1 MTTGW
6 TAAVDV
12 GTSAVKAIL
21 LDERG
26 HIRASGHVE
35 VPSAE
40 GEQEP
45 EDWWTATVDAL
56 WQCGEGAGKVG
67 LLALTGQMQDLVCL
81 NGDGPLRPAILY
93 SDTRAHGELAKAHR
107 LLGPQWIDVT
117 RNEQDASCLPA
128 KVLWL
133 RKHEPEVLARTRLML
148 FGASGYIGWRLT
160 GEGCCDVTTASTTGL
175 LDAGSRTWWPA
186 AVDALGLCGVMPR
199 LVDGE
204 TVIGAATPDAA
215 REAGLQPGIPVV
227 VAPGDAVSTTV
238 GIVGDDP
245 HRGYT
250 YLGTSGWLAVVVPEV
265 AVPTAAHR
273 LLLPATDRQLMIG
286 AVLSAGAAADWAR
299 RTFLPGMSA
308 DEADQLA
315 AEAGPSGLLALPSL
329 RGERF
334 PVRDPLARGVVVGM
348 TDTTRPDQLYRAVL
362 EGVAFA
368 FRTLLDTVPN
378 NGEPVPVTGGG
389 ARSVLWQRIL
399 ADVLGRPVLATN
411 ASDEVAA
418 LGAAVTAIRA
428 TGGTPPLP
436 LADRGTPAML
446 RPGPA
451 SVEYAKLAAAHSA
464 LLPTLTPTFHAMQ
477 ENP

>member
-1 MTTGW
+1 MTDW

-12 GTSAVKAIL
+12 GTSAVKAVL
-21 LDERG
+21 LDARG
-26 HIRASGHVE
+26 RIRASGQAE

-45 EDWWTATVDAL
+45 EDWWEATIDAL
-56 WQCGEGAGKVG
+56 AQCGEGVG
-67 LLALTGQMQDLVCL
+67 RVRLVALTGQMQDLVCV
-81 NGDGPLRPAILY
+81 GQGRPLRPAILY
-93 SDTRAHGELAKAHR
+93 SDTKAHGELAEAHR
-107 LLGPQWIDVT
+107 LLGPEWTDVT
-117 RNEQDASCLPA
+117 RNEQDASSLPA

-133 RKHEPEVLARTRLML
+133 RRHEPGVLERTELML

-160 GEGCCDVTTASTTGL
+160 GVGCCDLTTASTTGL
-175 LDAGSRTWWPA
+175 LDAAARTWWPVA
-186 AVDALGLCGVMPR
+186 MDRLGLRDVVPL

-204 TVIGAATPDAA
+204 TVIGSAAPDAA
-215 REAGLQPGIPVV
+215 KEAGLLPGIPVV
-227 VAPGDAVSTTV
+227 VAPGDAVSTTI

-265 AVPTAAHR
+265 QVPTAAHR
-273 LLLPATDRQLMIG
+273 LLLPAPGRQLMIG

-308 DEADQLA
+308 DDADRLA

-368 FRTLLDTVPN
+368 LRPLLDTVPD
-378 NGEPVPVTGGG
+378 NGLPIPITGGG
-389 ARSVLWQRIL
+389 ARSALWQRIL
-399 ADVLGRPVLATN
+399 ADVLGRPMLRTN
-411 ASDEVAA
+411 TAEGVAA
-418 LGAAVTAIRA
+418 LGAATTAIRA
-428 TGGTPPLP
+428 TGGSIPPP
-436 LADRGTPAML
+436 LADRGASTML

-451 SVEYAKLAAAHSA
+451 STQYAKLAPAHAA
-464 LLPTLTPTFHAMQ
+464 LLSTLTPTFQALQ
-477 ENP
+477 EKP

>member
-1 MTTGW
+1 MTGW

-12 GTSAVKAIL
+12 GMSAVKAIL
-21 LDERG
+21 LDDGG
-26 HIRASGHVE
+26 HIRATGHVE

-45 EDWWTATVDAL
+45 EDWWTATIDAL
-56 WQCGEGAGKVG
+56 WQCGEGVCRVG

-81 NGDGPLRPAILY
+81 GGDGPLCPAILY
-93 SDTRAHGELAKAHR
+93 SDTRAHAELAKAHQ
-107 LLGPQWIDVT
+107 LLGPEWTDIT
-117 RNEQDASCLPA
+117 RNEQDASSLPA

-133 RKHEPEVLARTRLML
+133 RKHEPEVLERTGLVL

-175 LDAGSRTWWPA
+175 LDAAARRWWPT
-186 AVDALGLCGVMPR
+186 AVNALGLRGVMPR

-204 TVIGAATPDAA
+204 TVIGAAAPDAA
-215 REAGLQPGIPVV
+215 REAGLPPGIPVV
-227 VAPGDAVSTTV
+227 VAPGDAVSTTI
-238 GIVGDDP
+238 GIVGDDS
-245 HRGYT
+245 HCGYT

-273 LLLPATDRQLMIG
+273 LLLPAPGRQLMIG
-286 AVLSAGAAADWAR
+286 AVQSAGAAADWAR

-334 PVRDPLARGVVVGM
+334 PVRDPLARGVIVGM

-368 FRTLLDTVPN
+368 FRMLLDTVPD

-389 ARSVLWQRIL
+389 ARSLLWQRIL
-399 ADVLGRPVLATN
+399 ADVLGRPVVRTTIC
-411 ASDEVAA
+411 DEVAA
-418 LGAAVTAIRA
+418 LGAAVAAIRA
-428 TGGTPPLP
+428 TGGVAPPP
-436 LADRGTPAML
+436 LADRGTLEML

-451 SVEYAKLAAAHSA
+451 SVEYAKLAAAHTA
-464 LLPTLTPTFHAMQ
+464 LLPLLTPTFQAMQ